1 MSALIHRKRDEL
13 KLVYLQNISY
23 AENEWFRI
31 DSKSAAWLNING
43 FTITKGSRINS
54 VSKFYKCTVGKKL
67 TSMSG
72 KSLAAGLTFF
82 V

>member
-23 AENEWFRI
+23 AENERFRI
-31 DSKSAAWLNING
+31 GSKSSAWLNING
-43 FTITKGSRINS
+43 FTITKSGRINS
-54 VSKFYKCTVGKKL
+54 VSKFYKRRVGKKL

-72 KSLAAGLTFF
+72 TSLAAGLTFF